1 MGPPKQ
7 QNMGSIT
14 LNSSAQTAGVSKGGG
29 MLSRLFSSSGGGST
43 SHSKRTVAGNVSNKP
58 NTNSQSITTTTAGRQ
73 QKNVT
78 AAAVP
83 NYSNGGKNA
92 RATTTARSVPAKIT
106 PAMAAEKAFIM
117 PDELMD
123 SNDARAAGLPTTIT
137 TLVDAA
143 SCITDEF
150 EDTQQPQKS
159 YHPPSQDHYRP
170 LQQQQQRPSGDARFA
185 PPRRGMSM
193 PSGMTGV
200 TESASRRAMANMTLE
215 QGGGRSTTINIPISE
230 QLRQSSQNNMV
241 AVSEQLRQSQKNI
254 PVSDQHL
261 RQSFLEYYQNK
272 RDNDF
277 DVFDDEGGTEDY
289 YDNSGGGLFD
299 DAYMQS
305 SSQRSSGIVGHH
317 PRPLLPQNSSL
328 RRTSQEYSEYSV
340 PTTSYGGTRN
350 ESESSK
356 TQHSTGITK
365 PVHQQKRRPTVEF
378 DDTIYIVDP
387 NTQQQQGGGGDRCS
401 QPPRTVGQYE
411 PRSSMRRTSMPVVT
425 TKELDESSN
434 KTDPTLNSSTQTDS
448 TMRRSKIVN
457 NNGRSNSVRMSISAR
472 ENPKWFSIDESER
485 TRPYNNLSNDNNNNI
500 RGHDDYNMHHGGQMK
515 FVRDDDDRTMATMA
529 TVVTMATKAQALNPR
544 ALNKAKDLMS
554 PTGTVSIVF
563 TDVQGSTAL
572 WESCPSDMKA
582 AIDIHDTIM
591 RQCYTNHHGY
601 EINTE
606 GDAFHLAFQHP
617 ADALAFALQAQ
628 LKLYKADW
636 PDGILK
642 HKDGKDEPALKLRG
656 FRVRFGIHHGPTTCG
671 VHEMTGR
678 TVYVGEAVDIAKT
691 VEKYCHGGQ
700 ILTTMETWK
709 AVSGMAERY
718 LGRPQVLD
726 CGEHLLFEKTHQPSG
741 TATRYTRR
749 IMQLVPSDLAFDFFE
764 SRGRRDVPSED
775 GKMGFEIKD
784 SSAVNGRLFPPLQS
798 KRQLTTCFL
807 NAPYAN
813 GRVTICFIY
822 TVGLRDDYPEMKSK
836 NLGILANKYVR
847 KNLLVSTPPGYEC
860 QEDNGCWMIAFDKM
874 ANAVNFGLQL
884 KSALKEADD
893 LVGTVDRDTM
903 FKVGIVSGPF
913 TSMGPHRITGMA
925 DYFGPIVNRTAR
937 VAMNCEPGQVCV
949 GIPLSDGVTAD
960 PPDFGSTIAVK
971 LLEIKKLKGITID
984 MAIFEC
990 SKRNIETPYILA

>member
-14 LNSSAQTAGVSKGGG
+14 LNSSAQTAGANKGGG
-29 MLSRLFSSSGGGST
+29 MLSRLFSSSGVGST
-43 SHSKRTVAGNVSNKP
+43 SHSKTTAGNVSSKP
-58 NTNSQSITTTTAGRQ
+58 NNSQS
-73 QKNVT
+73 
-78 AAAVP
+78 
-83 NYSNGGKNA
+83 GKNA
-92 RATTTARSVPAKIT
+92 RATTTRSLPAKIT
-106 PAMAAEKAFIM
+106 SAMAAEKAFIM

-150 EDTQQPQKS
+150 EDQQAQKS
-159 YHPPSQDHYRP
+159 AYHPPPPQDFYRP
-170 LQQQQQRPSGDARFA
+170 IQQRPSGDARYA
-185 PPRRGMSM
+185 PPRRGMSV
-193 PSGMTGV
+193 PSGMTGA
-200 TESASRRAMANMTLE
+200 TESASWAMANMTLE
-215 QGGGRSTTINIPISE
+215 QGGRSTINIPISE
-230 QLRQSSQNNMV
+230 QLRQSSQNMV
-241 AVSEQLRQSQKNI
+241 SVSEQLRQSQKII
-254 PVSDQHL
+254 PMPDQHL

-272 RDNDF
+272 CDNYD
-277 DVFDDEGGTEDY
+277 DFDDEGGM

-305 SSQRSSGIVGHH
+305 SQRSSGIVGHH
-317 PRPLLPQNSSL
+317 PRPLPPQKNSL
-328 RRTSQEYSEYSV
+328 RRTSPEYSEYSV
-340 PTTSYGGTRN
+340 PTIYGGTRN

-356 TQHSTGITK
+356 THSTGTTK
-365 PVHQQKRRPTVEF
+365 PVQQQKRRPTVEF
-378 DDTIYIVDP
+378 DDTIYI
-387 NTQQQQGGGGDRCS
+387 NHQQQQQGGGGDRCS
-401 QPPRTVGQYE
+401 QPPRLVGQYE
-411 PRSSMRRTSMPVVT
+411 PRSSIRRTSMPVTT
-425 TKELDESSN
+425 TKELDESN
-434 KTDPTLNSSTQTDS
+434 KTDPTVNSSSRTGTSFDVKRISISDSSDS

-457 NNGRSNSVRMSISAR
+457 NNGRSNNVRMSISAR
-472 ENPKWFSIDESER
+472 ENPKWFSIDEFER
-485 TRPYNNLSNDNNNNI
+485 TRPFNNHSNNDDSYNL
-500 RGHDDYNMHHGGQMK
+500 RGHEDNIMHHGGQMK
-515 FVRDDDDRTMATMA
+515 FARDDDDRTMATMA
-529 TVVTMATKAQALNPR
+529 TVATMATKAQALNPR

-554 PTGTVSIVF
+554 PTGFVSIVF

-606 GDAFHLAFQHP
+606 GDSFHLAFQHP

-709 AVSGMAERY
+709 SVSGMAERY

-822 TVGLRDDYPEMKSK
+822 TVGLRDDTEMKSK

-884 KSALKEADD
+884 KSALQEAND
-893 LVGTVDRDTM
+893 LVGTMDRDTIM

-949 GIPLSDGVTAD
+949 GIPLSDGVSAD

-971 LLEIKKLKGITID
+971 LQEIKKLKGITID

-990 SKRNIETPYILA
+990 SKRNIETPYIKA

>member
-58 NTNSQSITTTTAGRQ
+58 NTNSQSITTTTAGKQ

-92 RATTTARSVPAKIT
+92 RATTTTRSLPAKIT

-170 LQQQQQRPSGDARFA
+170 LQQQQRPSGDARFA

-215 QGGGRSTTINIPISE
+215 QGGGRSATINIPISE

-317 PRPLLPQNSSL
+317 PRPLPPQNSSL

-356 TQHSTGITK
+356 TQHSTGTTK

-485 TRPYNNLSNDNNNNI
+485 TRPYNNHSNDNSNNI

-554 PTGTVSIVF
+554 PTGTVSIVV

-636 PDGILK
+636 PDEILR

-990 SKRNIETPYILA
+990 SKRNIETPYI